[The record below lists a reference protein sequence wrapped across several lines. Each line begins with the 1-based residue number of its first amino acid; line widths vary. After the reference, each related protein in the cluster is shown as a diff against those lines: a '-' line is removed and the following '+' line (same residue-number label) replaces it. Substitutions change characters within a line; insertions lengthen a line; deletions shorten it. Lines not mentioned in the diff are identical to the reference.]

1 MSRQF
6 TALRVV
12 GTIMKVLGWLW
23 LIVGV
28 LAAIGVLIFGFALT
42 DQFGL
47 PGLDVGGP
55 VAGIG
60 GFVAALLAG
69 IINFLLFY
77 ATGEAV
83 YLFLCIEENTRR
95 TAYYMQQG
103 AAPPQS
109 EFSEAPYP
117 DSIYAPPPP
126 TQTY

>member
-12 GTIMKVLGWLW
+12 GTILKVLGWLW

-47 PGLDVGGP
+47 PGMNVGGP

-60 GFVAALLAG
+60 Q
-69 IINFLLFY
+69 I
-77 ATGEAV
+77 
-83 YLFLCIEENTRR
+83 LFLSIEENTRR
-95 TAYYMQQG
+95 TAYFMQQQFVPPEPEYPETQYPES
-103 AAPPQS
+103 AYAPPQTTQV
-109 EFSEAPYP
+109 
-117 DSIYAPPPP
+117 
-126 TQTY
+126 TQTYQQPR

>member
-12 GTIMKVLGWLW
+12 GTVLKVLGWLW

-28 LAAIGVLIFGFALT
+28 LAGIGVLIFGFALT

-47 PGLDVGGP
+47 PGLAVGGP

-60 GFVAALLAG
+60 GFLAALLAG

-77 ATGEAV
+77 AAGEGI

-95 TAYYMQQG
+95 SAYYMQQQYV
-103 AAPPQS
+103 PPEP
-109 EFSEAPYP
+109 EFADSQYP
-117 DSIYAPPPP
+117 ESIYAPPPP
-126 TQTY
+126 T